1 MDRTHKEKQNTRITA
16 SVLTSD
22 KPHELK
28 PIEDSTEAQKQAHES
43 TEAQMENI
51 TASVDKNYLKNRIED
66 CISQYEIENNLAI
79 KDINQLQYNHVLIY
93 IYENVIKE
101 LKIDIRDI
109 FALDILADILIELS
123 FKLNKSISLYSYSI
137 FTGIPYTTIRNT
149 IYNNSR
155 CNIYY
160 DKTYNKV
167 IDNSAIGLYRMHHKE
182 SLIIEMPN
190 NLFKQVCEKVRLT
203 REHMLTDKVEQG
215 SIPSLALGKIE
226 FGWIESAKE
235 KLQVEIAQKYTLP
248 QDILKEYSDNN

>member
-1 MDRTHKEKQNTRITA
+1 MKTKEQIKDGLTA
-16 SVLTSD
+16 SVFASD
-22 KPHELK
+22 KPKALK
-28 PIEDSTEAQKQAHES
+28 AIEDSTEAQKQAQES
-43 TEAQMENI
+43 TEAQAENI
-51 TASVDKNYLKNRIED
+51 TASVDKTYLKNRIED
-66 CISQYEIENNLAI
+66 CISQYEIENDLSIN
-79 KDINQLQYNHVLIY
+79 DINQLQYNHVLIY

-109 FALDILADILIELS
+109 FALDILADILIEVS
-123 FKLNKSISLYSYSI
+123 FKLNKSISLYSFSL

-182 SLIIEMPN
+182 SVIIEMPN
-190 NLFKQVCEKVRLT
+190 NLFKQVCEKIRLT

-215 SIPSLALGKIE
+215 SIPALALGKIE
-226 FGWIESAKE
+226 FAWIESQKE
-235 KLQVEIAQKYTLP
+235 KMQVEVMQKYTLP